1 MTENVVDVDCLVIGA
16 GPAGLTAAIYLGR
29 YRRRVVL
36 VDSGASRATL
46 IPLSHNFAGFPRG
59 IGGTDLLT
67 RLREQVSNCN
77 VDIIQG
83 EVTQLKQ
90 DDDRFIAHFNNGRQG
105 TINARTVL
113 LATGIIDKKPDI
125 PNWQEGVA
133 RGTLRFCPICDAY
146 EAIDLNVA
154 MYAPTQSRVKHALFM
169 RTYTDKLTLFCHIPE
184 LPLSDSEL
192 RGLREVGIKVV
203 EEPIANISLAEDY
216 SPAIHMEDGTEH
228 RFDVLYPM
236 MGDIARSELATR
248 LGAKCSEER
257 QLVTDTRQRT
267 SIPGLYAAGDVVDAL
282 NQVNVAIGHAAIAA
296 TDIHNYLREV
306 EFGNRRKA

>member
-1 MTENVVDVDCLVIGA
+1 MTEDVMDVDCLVIGA

-29 YRRRVVL
+29 YRRNVVL
-36 VDSGASRATL
+36 VDSGGSRAAL

-59 IGGTDLLT
+59 IGGPDLLT

-77 VDIIQG
+77 VDLIQG
-83 EVTQLKQ
+83 EVTQLKRE
-90 DDDRFIAHFNNGRQG
+90 DDCFIAHFNNGRHG
-105 TINARTVL
+105 TIKARTVL
-113 LATGIIDKKPDI
+113 LATGIIDKKPAI
-125 PNWQEGVA
+125 PNWKEGVA
-133 RGTLRFCPICDAY
+133 HGTLRFCPICDAY

-154 MYAPTQSRVKHALFM
+154 MYAPTQSRVKHALFL
-169 RTYTDKLTLFCHIPE
+169 RTYTDKLTLFCHIPDEPMSGRDRCKLQE
-184 LPLSDSEL
+184 L
-192 RGLREVGIKVV
+192 GITVV

-216 SPAIHMEDGTEH
+216 SPVIHMEDGTEQ

-248 LGAKCSEER
+248 LGAKCNEER
-257 QLVTDTRQRT
+257 QLVTDTKQRT

-306 EFGNRRKA
+306 EFGSRAKR